1 MGGLGPGQANPA
13 AQASST
19 AIPSSWVDTMTSTH
33 GHRRRTARV
42 RHEVR
47 DGFVVIAFSA
57 AASTG
62 VALALLLLVRVAG

>member
-13 AQASST
+13 AQAGST
-19 AIPSSWVDTMTSTH
+19 SHPSSWVDTITSPLAT
-33 GHRRRTARV
+33 GADRRAP
-42 RHEVR
+42 HDVR
-47 DGFVVIAFSA
+47 DGVVVIAFSA